1 MPCTL
6 RGLRSGVQGGRA
18 RKNLAV
24 KEKEYDRGVE
34 RGKGRRKRNLL
45 RVYNVR
51 GVKTA
56 ARAKMGAGVHEPL
69 KTKPKTLKAA
79 RA

>member
-6 RGLRSGVQGGRA
+6 RGLRSDVQGGRA
-18 RKNLAV
+18 RKNLAA
-24 KEKEYDRGVE
+24 KEKECETGWKARE
-34 RGKGRRKRNLL
+34 RGSRRKRNLL

-56 ARAKMGAGVHEPL
+56 ARAKVGRGRVHEPL
-69 KTKPKTLKAA
+69 NKAKNT
-79 RA
+79 